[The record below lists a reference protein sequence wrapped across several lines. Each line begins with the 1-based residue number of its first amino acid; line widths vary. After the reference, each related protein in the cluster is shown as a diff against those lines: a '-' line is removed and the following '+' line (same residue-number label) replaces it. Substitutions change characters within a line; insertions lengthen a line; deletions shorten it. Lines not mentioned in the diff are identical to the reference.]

1 MGNILMANIIPRL
14 SDEQIGDISSSAE
27 QKLYKALAKQ
37 LPNDYLIVHSLEFIK
52 KTSKINSHGDS
63 EADFVIFSPS
73 LGILVVEV
81 KGGGIKYDKSIGQ
94 WYSID
99 RQSNTHE
106 IKNPVRQARDAK
118 YEIRNHL
125 QQKMGK
131 KNLLLGHAVMFPDIE
146 HAAPLV
152 TPEMVIQII
161 GTNRNLSN
169 LNDWVTSV
177 FEFWS
182 GETPYYEKLGEQG
195 IKAAEQIYG
204 KQVTIRPSL
213 RSIIEKEIEKQ
224 IELTNQQK
232 SILRQLK
239 RRKEALIEGGAGTGK
254 TVLALDQA
262 ISLSEQGLKVLLLC
276 YNQKLGDSLK
286 IKTEYF
292 ESLHSMSFH
301 EFCSWRVRQAN
312 KNTGRDL
319 IEESKMAYPKADFYD
334 VIMPSALIDSYEIA
348 PIEYDVILVDEGQDF
363 KAEYWLAI
371 ELLINQKADTKLY
384 IFRDCNQAIYSDET
398 ELPISCEPLYL
409 FDNCRNT
416 RFIHEAAYQYY
427 KGADVE
433 APKLEGEETQLISK
447 STIEQQASEIDK
459 LVSKLVSTENINP
472 NDIVVIT
479 IGSYSQAQDLLS
491 KSRNKHLWA
500 FKEFSPNSKILVE
513 TSKRFKGLESKIL
526 ILWIIDEHDADEK
539 MLYVSI
545 SRARLRLWI
554 VGNQTFID
562 RFNG

>member
-14 SDEQIGDISSSAE
+14 SDQQIGDISSSAE

-37 LPNDYLIVHSLEFIK
+37 LPNDCLIVHSLEFIK
-52 KTSKINSHGDS
+52 KTSKSNSHGDR

-81 KGGGIKYDKSIGQ
+81 KGGGIKYDKSIDQ

-99 RQSNTHE
+99 RHGNTHE
-106 IKNPVRQARDAK
+106 IKNPVRQAKDAK

-131 KNLLLGHAVMFPDIE
+131 KNLLLAHAVMFPDIE
-146 HAAPLV
+146 HVAPLA

-161 GTNRNLSN
+161 GTSRNLSN

-182 GETPYYEKLGEQG
+182 GENSYYDKLGEQG
-195 IKAAEQIYG
+195 IKVAEQIYG

-213 RSIIEKEIEKQ
+213 RSIIEKEIQKQ

-286 IKTEYF
+286 IKTQHF

-301 EFCSWRVRQAN
+301 EFCSWRVRQAK

-319 IEESKMAYPKADFYD
+319 LGESKKVYPQADLYD
-334 VIMPSALIDSYEIA
+334 VLMPNALIDSYEIA
-348 PIEYDVILVDEGQDF
+348 PVEYDVILVDEGQDF

-371 ELLINQKADTKLY
+371 ELLKDQGTDTKLY
-384 IFRDCNQAIYSDET
+384 IFQDCNQAIYADKT
-398 ELPISCEPLYL
+398 ELPINCEPLFL

-416 RFIHEAAYQYY
+416 RFIHEAAYKYY

-433 APKLEGEETQLISK
+433 APKLEGEETQFISK
-447 STIEQQASEIDK
+447 STIEQQSGEIDK
-459 LVSKLVSTENINP
+459 LVSKLVNTENINP
-472 NDIVVIT
+472 NDIAVIT

-491 KSRNKHLWA
+491 KSINKHLWA
-500 FKEFSPNSKILVE
+500 FKEFSPNSKVLVE
-513 TSKRFKGLESKIL
+513 TAKRFKGLEAKIL